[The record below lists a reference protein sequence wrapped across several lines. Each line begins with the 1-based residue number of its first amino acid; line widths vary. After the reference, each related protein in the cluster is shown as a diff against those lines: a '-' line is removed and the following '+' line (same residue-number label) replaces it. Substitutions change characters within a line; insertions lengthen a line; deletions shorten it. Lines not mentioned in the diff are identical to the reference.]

1 MKKKYDIHPDFCK
14 YNISFPFTPAF
25 LMMAA
30 PLQKFMLH
38 MVPLPAGITSRQFT
52 VAGYRNLKVP
62 VEIYEPANSPSAL
75 PCLLYFHGGGFGLKG
90 APCHKQLAILYA
102 HKANCRVVF
111 PDYHL
116 LPQYPYPAAEQDAL
130 SVYLWLLQ
138 NAENLRIDPLRIAV
152 GGDSAGAALAACLCE
167 PVSSRN
173 LPLPCFQLLVYP
185 VADALQQSASM
196 RRFTDTPM
204 WNAKKNSN
212 MWSMYLKNTNAS
224 QKIAA
229 SPMQAPLPP
238 VIPDTYLETAE
249 FDCLH
254 DEGIA
259 YAKKLRNAGGN
270 VSVHETRRTIH
281 GYDIVLHN
289 PITRDSIR
297 KRVNALRTAFSPKT

>member
-1 MKKKYDIHPDFCK
+1 MKKKYDFHPDFCK
-14 YNISFPFTPAF
+14 YNISFPFTPVF

-102 HKANCRVVF
+102 HKACCRVVF
-111 PDYHL
+111 PD
-116 LPQYPYPAAEQDAL
+116 
-130 SVYLWLLQ
+130 S
-138 NAENLRIDPLRIAV
+138 
-152 GGDSAGAALAACLCE
+152 
-167 PVSSRN
+167 
-173 LPLPCFQLLVYP
+173 
-185 VADALQQSASM
+185 
-196 RRFTDTPM
+196 
-204 WNAKKNSN
+204 
-212 MWSMYLKNTNAS
+212 
-224 QKIAA
+224 
-229 SPMQAPLPP
+229 
-238 VIPDTYLETAE
+238 YLETAE

-259 YAKKLRNAGGN
+259 YAKRLRNAGGN
-270 VSVHETRRTIH
+270 VRVYETGRTIH

-289 PITRDSIR
+289 PITKNSIR